1 MSMTKA
7 SQRMMFS
14 AEEKMRTLQNYKN
27 GVFKRQVEELQL
39 KQMPTRYRT
48 VFTSSTANRATPSLN
63 TLTTP
68 DKSYFDTTGTGLDE
82 SLVRP

>member
-1 MSMTKA
+1 MHIMRNVQSEHNLHRRRILPMTKA

-39 KQMPTRYRT
+39 K
-48 VFTSSTANRATPSLN
+48 
-63 TLTTP
+63 
-68 DKSYFDTTGTGLDE
+68 
-82 SLVRP
+82 